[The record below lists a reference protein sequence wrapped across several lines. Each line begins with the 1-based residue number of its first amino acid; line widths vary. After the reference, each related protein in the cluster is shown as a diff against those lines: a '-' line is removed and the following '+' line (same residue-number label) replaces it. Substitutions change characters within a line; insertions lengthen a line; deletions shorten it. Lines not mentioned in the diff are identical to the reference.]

1 MPDNKGAIPKLK
13 SKDRT
18 AAVDSRGYHDYG
30 NVKHGS
36 YNQPGKGGSGAK
48 DKEADGGAWTTVTHG
63 KGKRGGNP
71 KGEPSSDR
79 EAMATPSTS
88 KPATKV
94 DPVLR
99 KAWLKEGRCLACGSE
114 SHKVRDCALA
124 PPREPSKTDTES
136 VKDKQPMG
144 SKSKDKQPMGSKS
157 NKSSKGARPDAK
169 ASRSNP
175 NGGYPTCKEGD
186 ETIQLRL
193 SDGGRGGDGHPD
205 EEEHPRPRERHE

>member
-18 AAVDSRGYHDYG
+18 AAVDSRGYHAYG
-30 NVKHGS
+30 NVKHAS
-36 YNQPGKGGSGAK
+36 YNNPGKGGTKASAQG
-48 DKEADGGAWTTVTHG
+48 KEEDGGDWTTVSHG

-71 KGEPSSDR
+71 KGKPCSDR

-114 SHKVRDCALA
+114 SHKVRDCTLA
-124 PPREPSKTDTES
+124 PPRDTTKTDKES

-144 SKSKDKQPMGSKS
+144 SKSSNTKSLKGSKAGRES
-157 NKSSKGARPDAK
+157 VPLTARWGQVHQGQRCQ
-169 ASRSNP
+169 SR
-175 NGGYPTCKEGD
+175 
-186 ETIQLRL
+186 
-193 SDGGRGGDGHPD
+193 
-205 EEEHPRPRERHE
+205 